1 MKRLRI
7 PLLFLAVIAVMLI
20 FFTDRNN
27 FRYRYQVGSPWN
39 YETLTA
45 TFDFPLLKSEEQL
58 ASERE
63 QKSAQLLDCYRYD
76 ESVLPQVL
84 TAFAAFEP
92 DSLQRVV
99 RSSLSHIY
107 AAGVVSSLNS
117 DGAMINVKRGKRIE
131 QRPSSNVYT
140 TADAC
145 AKFLSDV
152 KAASVDLNV
161 DSLVARNNLSEA
173 IVPNMY
179 YDAQTTATLARQA
192 LEYISPTSGMVYSG
206 QKIVSRGEIVTSETA
221 RALDSYKAEFISAYG
236 GNTQSDWLTDLSHLL
251 MVLLLLAIYT
261 LAIFTADRSL
271 LSNWRNIAFL
281 LLLYTLVYVAVAVFP
296 ASNETILYLMPFA
309 LYILYLQEFFPNRIC
324 LGLYLAALL
333 PLIALRD
340 NGAELYLMNALSGA
354 VLLVSYK
361 FFSRGFRQFAN
372 SVFIFLALMFVYTV
386 FRLLSG
392 TPFDQKV
399 ILFLGLNSILS
410 ILGYPFSYLFER
422 MFSLVSQ
429 MRLWELSDTNNPLLL
444 ELSRKAPGS
453 FQHSLGVANL
463 AEAACRVVGGNTRLV
478 RVGALYHDIGK
489 IENPLC
495 FTENQAAGDNYHK
508 NLTPEQSAQDIIR
521 HVQDGL
527 ALAERN
533 HLPEQVASMIASH
546 HGTTKTMYFYTK
558 YCNDGGDPANV
569 EPFTYKGKLPQSK
582 EEVVLMFADSVE
594 AASRSLGDYSRE
606 RISEMVGR
614 IIDGKIAEGQI
625 AKGDITLGE
634 IDSIKQVFTDQLQ
647 QVYHGRVA
655 YPKALKREKK
665 QISS

>member
-7 PLLFLAVIAVMLI
+7 PLLFLAVVVIMLI

-63 QKSAQLLDCYRYD
+63 QKSAQMLDCYRYD
-76 ESVLPQVL
+76 DSVLGQVL
-84 TAFAAFEP
+84 GAFSTFEP
-92 DSLQRVV
+92 DSLQQVV
-99 RSSLSHIY
+99 RSSLGHIY
-107 AAGVVSSLNS
+107 ARGVVSSLNS
-117 DGAMINVKRGKRIE
+117 EGAMINIRRGKRIE
-131 QRPSSNVYT
+131 QRPSSDVYT

-145 AKFLSDV
+145 EKFLADMR
-152 KAASVDLNV
+152 AASVDVNV
-161 DSLVARNNLSEA
+161 DSLVVGNNLSEA

-179 YDAQTTATLARQA
+179 YDPHTTATLARQA
-192 LEYISPTSGMVYSG
+192 IEYISPTYGMVYSG

-221 RALDSYKAEFISAYG
+221 RMLDSYKAEFISAYG
-236 GNTQSDWLTDLSHLL
+236 GSTQSDWMIALSHLL
-251 MVLLLLAIYT
+251 VVVVLLAIYT
-261 LAIFTADRSL
+261 LVIFTSERSL
-271 LSNWRNIAFL
+271 LSNFRLTAFL
-281 LLLYTLVYVAVAVFP
+281 LLLYTLVYLAVAVFP

-309 LYILYLQEFFPNRIC
+309 LYILYVQEFFPNRIC

-333 PLIALRD
+333 PLLAMRD
-340 NGAELYLMNALSGA
+340 NGVELYLMNALAGA
-354 VLLVSYK
+354 VLLISYK
-361 FFSRGFRQFAN
+361 FFNRGLRQFAN
-372 SVFIFLALMFVYTV
+372 SAFIFLALMAVYTA
-386 FRLLSG
+386 FRLLSA
-392 TPFDQKV
+392 TPFSR
-399 ILFLGLNSILS
+399 IAIIFLALNAILS
-410 ILGYPFSYLFER
+410 ILGYPFIYLFEK

-429 MRLWELSDTNNPLLL
+429 MRLWELSDTNNALLL

-463 AEAACRVVGGNTRLV
+463 AEAACRAVGGNTRLV

-489 IENPLC
+489 MANPLC

-508 NLTPEQSAQDIIR
+508 DLPPEQSARDIIR

-533 HLPEQVASMIASH
+533 HLPKPVADMIASH

-558 YCNDGGDPANV
+558 YCNAGGDPANV

-594 AASRSLGDYSRE
+594 AASRSLADYSRE
-606 RISEMVGR
+606 SISRMVGS
-614 IIDGKIAEGQI
+614 IIDGKIADGQI

-634 IDSIKQVFTDQLQ
+634 IDTVKEVLTESLV

-655 YPKALKREKK
+655 YPKAQKK
-665 QISS
+665 QAK

>member
-1 MKRLRI
+1 MKKLRI
-7 PLLFLAVIAVMLI
+7 PLLFLIVIAVMLI

-39 YETLTA
+39 YESLTA
-45 TFDFPLLKSEEQL
+45 TFDFPVLKSDEQL
-58 ASERE
+58 AAERE
-63 QKSAQLLDCYRYD
+63 QKSAQKLDCYRYD
-76 ESVLPQVL
+76 ENVLSQVL
-84 TAFAAFEP
+84 GAFATFEP
-92 DSLQRVV
+92 DSLQQAVKA
-99 RSSLSHIY
+99 SLTHIY
-107 AAGVVSSLNS
+107 SNGVVSSLNS
-117 DGAMINVKRGKRIE
+117 DAQMISVKRGKSIE
-131 QRPSSNVYT
+131 SRPASNVFT

-145 AKFLSDV
+145 DRFLADMRAVAADV
-152 KAASVDLNV
+152 NV

-179 YDAQTTATLARQA
+179 YDAQTTATLERQA
-192 LEYISPTSGMVYSG
+192 LDYISPTSGMVYSG
-206 QKIVSRGEIVTSETA
+206 QKIISRGEIVTSETA
-221 RALDSYKAEFISAYG
+221 RILDSYKAEYISAYG
-236 GNTQSDWLTDLSHLL
+236 GNTQADWLINLSHLL
-251 MVLLLLAIYT
+251 LVILLLAIYT

-271 LSNWRNIAFL
+271 LSSFRLTAFL

-296 ASNETILYLMPFA
+296 AANESILYLMPFA
-309 LYILYLQEFFPNRIC
+309 LYILYVQEFFPNRIC

-340 NGAELYLMNALSGA
+340 NGVELYLMNALAGA
-354 VLLVSYK
+354 VLLQSYK
-361 FFSRGFRQFAN
+361 FFNRGFRQFAN
-372 SVFIFLALMFVYTV
+372 SAFIFLALMFVYTV
-386 FRLLSG
+386 FRILSG

-399 ILFLGLNSILS
+399 VIFLALNSILS
-410 ILGYPFSYLFER
+410 ILGYPFIYLFER

-489 IENPLC
+489 IANPLC

-527 ALAERN
+527 ALAQKH
-533 HLPEQVASMIASH
+533 HLPEPVTDMIASH

-558 YCNDGGDPANV
+558 YCNEGGDPANV
-569 EPFTYKGKLPQSK
+569 EPFTYKGKLPESK
-582 EEVVLMFADSVE
+582 EAVVLMFADSVE

-606 RISEMVGR
+606 SIAALVSR
-614 IIDGKIAEGQI
+614 IIDGKIADGQI

-655 YPKALKREKK
+655 YPKALKKEKK
-665 QISS
+665 